1 MGFYRPRCGR
11 MGMKLLKLLTETFS
25 PSNKLMRKSY
35 DDLVSSRKSLT
46 QSILLSR
53 REYDERQRK
62 LSKEIEGRVKNKEG
76 DLPNPMDTL
85 NNRTSYTLSNQKNIE
100 VLRRIQELETDVMS
114 LLNNRGIGVF
124 DEEDFEEEEILIPR

>member
-1 MGFYRPRCGR
+1 
-11 MGMKLLKLLTETFS
+11 MKLLQLLKES
-25 PSNKLMRKSY
+25 IYPSTKLMRKSF

-53 REYDERQRK
+53 REFDERQRK
-62 LSKEIEGRVKNKEG
+62 LSKEIEGRVKDKDG

-85 NNRTSYTLSNQKNIE
+85 NNRTSYTLSNQRNIE

>member
-1 MGFYRPRCGR
+1 
-11 MGMKLLKLLTETFS
+11 MKLLKLLKENIY
-25 PSNKLMRKSY
+25 PSTKLMRKSY
-35 DDLVSSRKSLT
+35 DDLVSSRRNL
-46 QSILLSR
+46 QRSIVVSR

-62 LSKEIEGRVKNKEG
+62 LSKEIEGRVKDKDG

-85 NNRTSYTLSNQKNIE
+85 NNKTSYTLSNQRNIE

-124 DEEDFEEEEILIPR
+124 DEDDFEEEEILIPK

>member
-1 MGFYRPRCGR
+1 MVK
-11 MGMKLLKLLTETFS
+11 KLLNLLTETFS
-25 PSNKLMRKSY
+25 PSTKLMRKSY
-35 DDLVSSRKSLT
+35 EDLVSSRKSIT

-53 REYDERQRK
+53 KEFDERQRK
-62 LSKEIEGRVKNKEG
+62 LSKEIIGRVKDRDG
-76 DLPNPMDTL
+76 DLPHPMDTL
-85 NNRTSYTLSNQKNIE
+85 NNRTSYTLSNQRNIE

>member
-1 MGFYRPRCGR
+1 
-11 MGMKLLKLLTETFS
+11 MGMKLLKLLTES
-25 PSNKLMRKSY
+25 VYPSTKLMRKSY

-53 REYDERQRK
+53 KEFDERQRK
-62 LSKEIEGRVKNKEG
+62 LSKEIIGRVKDKDG
-76 DLPNPMDTL
+76 DLPNPMDTI
-85 NNRTSYTLSNQKNIE
+85 NNRTSYTLSNQRNIE

-124 DEEDFEEEEILIPR
+124 DEEDFEEEGILIPR

>member
-1 MGFYRPRCGR
+1 MGTFQGGRSVSRHRRGDSLHDDPRTADCHAHADFR
-11 MGMKLLKLLTETFS
+11 
-25 PSNKLMRKSY
+25 
-35 DDLVSSRKSLT
+35 
-46 QSILLSR
+46 Q
-53 REYDERQRK
+53 RQRK
-62 LSKEIEGRVKNKEG
+62 LSKEIIGRVKDKDG
-76 DLPNPMDTL
+76 DLPNPMDTI